1 MKTKDRGLAQ
11 TLLLNVCD
19 PPKAQFDQYMMIAVT
34 CPFGTS
40 QTPQIGG
47 LRQPAST
54 VNFST

>member
-19 PPKAQFDQYMMIAVT
+19 APKTQFGQIMPNALT

-40 QTPQIGG
+40 QTPQFGVCANRN
-47 LRQPAST
+47 RQG
-54 VNFST
+54 